1 MNSRAKTTIILA
13 VVAVAVVMSVAL
25 LMTFG
30 GSAPAKY
37 ATPTVWSQPMSNMQ
51 SMKII
56 DLTGDGQNDLFLQN
70 ETSFKI
76 VTADG
81 KELQA
86 ENFNTPLATSM
97 GDVNGDG
104 VEDVIV
110 FAPIERQTDGGR
122 LQPERTVVE
131 QPDRAGR
138 ATGPRRRGAFS

>member
-76 VTADG
+76 VDCGRQRIAG
-81 KELQA
+81 A
-86 ENFNTPLATSM
+86 EFQHAA
-97 GDVNGDG
+97 GDVH
-104 VEDVIV
+104 
-110 FAPIERQTDGGR
+110 GR
-122 LQPERTVVE
+122 CEWRW
-131 QPDRAGR
+131 G
-138 ATGPRRRGAFS
+138 